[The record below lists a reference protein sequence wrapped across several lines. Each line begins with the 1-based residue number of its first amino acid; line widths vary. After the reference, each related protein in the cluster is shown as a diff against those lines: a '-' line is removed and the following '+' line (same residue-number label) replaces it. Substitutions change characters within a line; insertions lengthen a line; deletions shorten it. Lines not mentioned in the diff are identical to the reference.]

1 MLFIKNKTVLFIKNK
16 RVVFVFSSAQPL
28 SSAAQPISSAAPG
41 AAKPALISLPA
52 YERSRSGSAL
62 SAPYECWQSSEA
74 QPISAKVWRS
84 AEPLLNRCSVVVTF
98 SAPAAP
104 AARLRSFSF
113 SLLGFSYGLAVS
125 APAAPA
131 AQLERFCGCASGWR
145 SVGSVRSERSAQRL
159 RSLAER
165 LHPDATYRL
174 RSAELS
180 R

>member
-1 MLFIKNKTVLFIKNK
+1 M
-16 RVVFVFSSAQPL
+16 
-28 SSAAQPISSAAPG
+28 
-41 AAKPALISLPA
+41 
-52 YERSRSGSAL
+52 
-62 SAPYECWQSSEA
+62 
-74 QPISAKVWRS
+74 
-84 AEPLLNRCSVVVTF
+84 PLLNHCFVAVTF
-98 SAPAAP
+98 SAPAAPAPAAPAP

-113 SLLGFSYGLAVS
+113 SLLGFSFGFAVI

-165 LHPDATYRL
+165 LNPDATYRL

-180 R
+180 